1 MPKEFHVEFT
11 EKGSLSGVPEWSVRY
26 GEERAG
32 SRGWDK
38 RIAIGFAKARAKEE
52 KAATVFVHN
61 RLTGEVERTFEFLEG
76 TQQ

>member
-1 MPKEFHVEFT
+1 
-11 EKGSLSGVPEWSVRY
+11 VRY